1 MPALWLQAVSRVFPQ
16 DVADT
21 AWALLREMLAPR
33 CALRAV
39 GARSLHRLQGIHLT
53 LAQGERLGILGA
65 HRSGKSTLA
74 AIAAGVLAPTSG
86 QVVAG
91 VTRLLLA
98 RPTAGFKPG
107 LTLRENLALRALLH
121 GVYGA
126 ALETALER
134 SFACCGVRLA
144 QAQQATGN
152 LSPLKIKQLALAL
165 LLHLP
170 GELLVVDEIVGAGK
184 GDTRGAL
191 QALLQAR
198 LQAGS
203 ALVFAAD
210 PAALRGRVA
219 QACVLHEGRLL
230 GPFDRQEAAE
240 RYEAMLRQA
249 IADGAA
255 AGEPSEPAQA
265 ELEGEIDAELDA
277 DADVDVDVD
286 VQARDE
292 PLHVV
297 ELPRWDL
304 RAVEAD
310 GEPVVRRHSS
320 VWRLPGQPLRLR
332 VTLRSLREQAFTG
345 GWFELS
351 GGGSGLRV
359 AHLHHKHR
367 ALELRARQQ
376 LTLDFDLTVPDAG
389 EAFYEL
395 AFCPAL
401 EGRRAA
407 DSQRLRLLC
416 VGAGPGAGARAS
428 FVSVRAIAPANPRE
442 KAEKKDGIRQPD

>member
-1 MPALWLQAVSRVFPQ
+1 MPALRLQEVSRVFPN

-33 CALRAV
+33 RALRAA
-39 GARSLHRLQGIHLT
+39 GPRGLHRLQGIHLT

-74 AIAAGVLAPTSG
+74 AIAAGVLAPTGG

-91 VTRLLLA
+91 VSRLLLA

-121 GVYGA
+121 GVHGA

-152 LSPLKIKQLALAL
+152 LSPLKVKQLALAL

-170 GELLVVDEIVGAGK
+170 GELLVVDEIVGVGK

-210 PAALRGRVA
+210 PAALRGRVT

-230 GPFDRQEAAE
+230 GPFERQEAAE

-249 IADGAA
+249 IVDGGAA
-255 AGEPSEPAQA
+255 AGEPSEPAEA
-265 ELEGEIDAELDA
+265 ELEVEIDAELE
-277 DADVDVDVD
+277 ADVD
-286 VQARDE
+286 ARDE
-292 PLHVV
+292 PLPVV

-304 RAVEAD
+304 RSVEVD
-310 GEPVVRRHSS
+310 GEPVMRRHSS
-320 VWRLPGQPLRLR
+320 VWRLPGEPLSLR
-332 VTLRSLREQAFTG
+332 VTLRSLSGQVFTG
-345 GWFELS
+345 GWFELT
-351 GGGSGLRV
+351 GGSSGLRV

-367 ALELRARQQ
+367 ALELRARQR

-442 KAEKKDGIRQPD
+442 KAEKKDGIRQPH